1 VDVPMLGGKE
11 IQPTAHKFLAE
22 IVECR
27 VEEIFSLA
35 LQQLRQSSNDDGLS
49 AGVVLTGGASLMLGM
64 VQAAE
69 AIFERPVRLGL
80 PLDISGLTD
89 LVHNPMYATGVG
101 LALYGRDRLMAA
113 ESMQLGQGGF
123 SGAFRRAAAWLQN
136 FF

>member
-1 VDVPMLGGKE
+1 
-11 IQPTAHKFLAE
+11 
-22 IVECR
+22 
-27 VEEIFSLA
+27 
-35 LQQLRQSSNDDGLS
+35 
-49 AGVVLTGGASLMLGM
+49 M

-101 LALYGRDRLMAA
+101 LALYGRDCLLAA
-113 ESMQLGQGGF
+113 ESMQLDQGGF
-123 SGAFRRAAAWLQN
+123 SGAFRRAAAWFQN